1 MTVSPF
7 LPIFSLCLG
16 VLSQL
21 TANKWTLHDYHHCQL
36 RVGRAESCSMT
47 HLLQATIL
55 TQCSIAAFSLFFFA
69 CASPPESSKSLVKI
83 TNVTLSR
90 LDTQTLRVTLYYD
103 LEPGVTL
110 PLSYKTIVVTP
121 LEPSVK
127 IAGVLSEFILSN
139 DSVAVD
145 LDIPAEAGIDWQAL
159 ASKGACCQVSLKG
172 MREQAGAAPTYERI
186 SNIVQV
192 PLPPL
197 AG

>member
-1 MTVSPF
+1 MSY
-7 LPIFSLCLG
+7 LPRTTTFIRYS
-16 VLSQL
+16 S
-21 TANKWTLHDYHHCQL
+21 
-36 RVGRAESCSMT
+36 
-47 HLLQATIL
+47 TIL
-55 TQCSIAAFSLFFFA
+55 SLFFFA
-69 CASPPESSKSLVKI
+69 CASPPESSKALVKI
-83 TNVTLSR
+83 SNVTLSR
-90 LDTQTLRVTLYYD
+90 LDAQTLRVTLYYD

-110 PLSYKTIVVTP
+110 PLPYKTVVVTP

-145 LDIPAEAGIDWQAL
+145 LDIPADAGIDWQAL
-159 ASKGACCQVSLKG
+159 AAKDACCQVSLKG
-172 MREQAGAAPTYERI
+172 MREQPGAAPTYERI

>member
-1 MTVSPF
+1 MAY
-7 LPIFSLCLG
+7 SLQTTKL
-16 VLSQL
+16 VQWSIV
-21 TANKWTLHDYHHCQL
+21 TL
-36 RVGRAESCSMT
+36 
-47 HLLQATIL
+47 
-55 TQCSIAAFSLFFFA
+55 SLFLFA

-90 LDTQTLRVTLYYD
+90 LDAQTLRVTLYYD

-110 PLSYKTIVVTP
+110 PLPYKTIVVSP
-121 LEPSVK
+121 LEPNVK
-127 IAGVLSEFILSN
+127 IAGALSEFILSN

-145 LDIPAEAGIDWQAL
+145 LAIPANAGVDWQAL
-159 ASKGACCQVSLKG
+159 EAKDACCQVSLKG
-172 MREQAGAAPTYERI
+172 MREQPGAAPTYERI

>member
-1 MTVSPF
+1 MS
-7 LPIFSLCLG
+7 
-16 VLSQL
+16 
-21 TANKWTLHDYHHCQL
+21 HL
-36 RVGRAESCSMT
+36 RRTIPLIRCSMT
-47 HLLQATIL
+47 IVVWF
-55 TQCSIAAFSLFFFA
+55 FSA
-69 CASPPESSKSLVKI
+69 CATPPESSKSLVKI

-90 LDTQTLRVTLYYD
+90 LTAQTLRVTLSYD

-110 PLSYKTIVVTP
+110 PLPYTTVVVTP

-127 IAGVLSEFILSN
+127 IAGALSEFVLSN

-145 LDIPAEAGIDWQAL
+145 LDIPADAGIDWQAL
-159 ASKGACCQVSLKG
+159 SAKEACCRVSLKG
-172 MREQAGAAPTYERI
+172 MHEQPGAAPTYERI

>member
-1 MTVSPF
+1 MTHF
-7 LPIFSLCLG
+7 LQTTLLIQCGIPIFSL
-16 VLSQL
+16 
-21 TANKWTLHDYHHCQL
+21 
-36 RVGRAESCSMT
+36 
-47 HLLQATIL
+47 
-55 TQCSIAAFSLFFFA
+55 FFCA
-69 CASPPESSKSLVKI
+69 CTSPPESSKSLVKI

-110 PLSYKTIVVTP
+110 PLSYKTVVVTP

-127 IAGVLSEFILSN
+127 IAGALSEFVLSN

-145 LDIPAEAGIDWQAL
+145 FDIPANADVDWQAL
-159 ASKGACCQVSLKG
+159 AAKDACCQVSLKG
-172 MREQAGAAPTYERI
+172 MREQPGAAPTYERI

>member
-1 MTVSPF
+1 MSHLRRIT
-7 LPIFSLCLG
+7 
-16 VLSQL
+16 
-21 TANKWTLHDYHHCQL
+21 TLIRY
-36 RVGRAESCSMT
+36 GIM
-47 HLLQATIL
+47 IL
-55 TQCSIAAFSLFFFA
+55 SLFFCA

-83 TNVTLSR
+83 SNVTLSR
-90 LDTQTLRVTLYYD
+90 LDAQTLRVTLYYD

-110 PLSYKTIVVTP
+110 PLPYKTVVVTP

-127 IAGVLSEFILSN
+127 IAGALSEFILSN

-159 ASKGACCQVSLKG
+159 ASKDACCQVSLKG
-172 MREQAGAAPTYERI
+172 MREQVGAAPTYERI

>member
-1 MTVSPF
+1 MLHLRRT
-7 LPIFSLCLG
+7 
-16 VLSQL
+16 
-21 TANKWTLHDYHHCQL
+21 TTL
-36 RVGRAESCSMT
+36 
-47 HLLQATIL
+47 I
-55 TQCSIAAFSLFFFA
+55 QCSITILSLFFCA
-69 CASPPESSKSLVKI
+69 CASPPESRKSLVKI

-110 PLSYKTIVVTP
+110 PLPYKTVVVSP

-127 IAGVLSEFILSN
+127 IAGALSEFVLSN

-145 LDIPAEAGIDWQAL
+145 LDIPANADIDWQAL
-159 ASKGACCQVSLKG
+159 ATKDACCQVSLKG
-172 MREQAGAAPTYERI
+172 MREQLGSAPTYERI